1 MFSILFADDTSVFTE
16 HTNLAELSD
25 LLNIEDITSDNKE
38 VVLNN
43 ELQHV
48 HSWLSANRL
57 TLNVKKT
64 KYTLFRKHKNS
75 DIGELNLGIYND
87 AIQSVNEFNFLDLY
101 INSKLNWDTHTKII
115 GKQVSRAVVI
125 ILKMYLKKVLSP
137 RHGGNLK
144 LLQFTRK
151 AQEVNPQTADK

>member
-1 MFSILFADDTSVFTE
+1 MILCGIPQGPVLGLLLFLIYINDLPTTSEKLFSILFADDTSVFTE

-64 KYTLFRKHKNS
+64 KYILFRKHKNS
-75 DIGELNLGIYND
+75 DIGELNLGTYND

-101 INSKLNWDTHTKII
+101 INSKLNWDTHTKSI
-115 GKQVSRAVVI
+115 GKQVSRAVCI
-125 ILKMYLKKVLSP
+125 I
-137 RHGGNLK
+137 
-144 LLQFTRK
+144 
-151 AQEVNPQTADK
+151 